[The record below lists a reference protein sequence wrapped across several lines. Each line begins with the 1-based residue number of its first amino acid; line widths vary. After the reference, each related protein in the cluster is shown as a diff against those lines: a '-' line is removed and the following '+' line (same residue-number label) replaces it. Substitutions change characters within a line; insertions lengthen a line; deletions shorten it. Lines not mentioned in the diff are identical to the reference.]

1 MTWPWQAV
9 NPSSILPPKRWTAK
23 GLAQLWLLQMALA
36 PEMPCSQIL
45 YNLFAGAVQML
56 DCSPCVLQ
64 AKQGDGKSVEC
75 RKTMPKSLISISLIV
90 CNVPKCSGGILEL
103 QALVDWGLLSITSFL
118 NAKREAV
125 LWTAS
130 VTTASRTH
138 TQSPKTWSRSLPLQ
152 IWSTCSTGFHIN
164 PKFFEVK
171 RFQLCKTSK
180 ALCKTWKLWKPRKF
194 PKCAVNLSGISC

>member
-1 MTWPWQAV
+1 M
-9 NPSSILPPKRWTAK
+9 
-23 GLAQLWLLQMALA
+23 A

-45 YNLFAGAVQML
+45 YHLFAGAVQML

-64 AKQGDGKSVEC
+64 AKHGDGKSVEC

-130 VTTASRTH
+130 ATTASRTH
-138 TQSPKTWSRSLPLQ
+138 TQLGAGRYHWPNLPVNMLNRLPCKPKVVWSETLSALRNSKSTLQ
-152 IWSTCSTGFHIN
+152 
-164 PKFFEVK
+164 
-171 RFQLCKTSK
+171 
-180 ALCKTWKLWKPRKF
+180 
-194 PKCAVNLSGISC
+194 NLGPEFL

>member
-23 GLAQLWLLQMALA
+23 GLAQLWLLQMA

-45 YNLFAGAVQML
+45 YHLFAGAVQML
-56 DCSPCVLQ
+56 DCSQYMLQ
-64 AKQGDGKSVEC
+64 AKQGDCKSIER
-75 RKTMPKSLISISLIV
+75 RKKMPISLISISLIV
-90 CNVPKCSGGILEL
+90 CNVPEL

-130 VTTASRTH
+130 ATTASRTH
-138 TQSPKTWSRSLPLQ
+138 TQLGAGRYHWPNLPVNMLNRLPCKPKVVWSETLSALRNSKSTLQ
-152 IWSTCSTGFHIN
+152 N
-164 PKFFEVK
+164 LEE
-171 RFQLCKTSK
+171 
-180 ALCKTWKLWKPRKF
+180 ALEAL
-194 PKCAVNLSGISC
+194 

>member
-23 GLAQLWLLQMALA
+23 GLAQLWLLQMA

-45 YNLFAGAVQML
+45 YHLFAGAVPML
-56 DCSPCVLQ
+56 DSSPCVLQ
-64 AKQGDGKSVEC
+64 AKQGDGKSVERC
-75 RKTMPKSLISISLIV
+75 KTMPKSLISISLILR
-90 CNVPKCSGGILEL
+90 NVPKCSGGILEL

-138 TQSPKTWSRSLPLQ
+138 SQSPKTWSRSLPLQ

-164 PKFFEVK
+164 PKFF
-171 RFQLCKTSK
+171 
-180 ALCKTWKLWKPRKF
+180 
-194 PKCAVNLSGISC
+194 